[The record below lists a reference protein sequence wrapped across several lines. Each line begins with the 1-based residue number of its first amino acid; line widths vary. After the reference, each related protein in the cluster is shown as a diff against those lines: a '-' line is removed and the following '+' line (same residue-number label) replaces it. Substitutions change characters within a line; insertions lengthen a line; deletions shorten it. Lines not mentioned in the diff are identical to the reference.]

1 MIDRPIA
8 GTSTAQHTHKKRST
22 SITSVGFEPA
32 IPAMQWVQTCALDS
46 DAIGI
51 GGEIMNLVKK
61 KMEISWFMWLFAH
74 NNPRGLGYLFRAYYL
89 GHLMDIGEVEKCSS
103 PNYSFLLCQY
113 NCIKE

>member
-1 MIDRPIA
+1 MMDRPIA
-8 GTSTAQHTHKKRST
+8 GTSTAQHTHKKTST

-61 KMEISWFMWLFAH
+61 NGNIMVHVVIRPQQSAGAWLLISGILSGTFSGYRRSGKMFFSQLFI
-74 NNPRGLGYLFRAYYL
+74 LTVS
-89 GHLMDIGEVEKCSS
+89 I
-103 PNYSFLLCQY
+103 
-113 NCIKE
+113 